1 MNRFMLRSIA
11 HAAALATVA
20 LSAHAAETPR
30 APEPDAFGTLRAEA
44 ADAARLVA
52 QLGDE
57 TMGWVSQEFRQ
68 ERIVK
73 GAPYCADAVHET
85 VQPLADGNRIVQRQ
99 TTRLCRDGEG
109 RTRQEVTARDGRRTV
124 YLRDPVARENWV
136 LDPERKTARR
146 GTRIAFGPGPE
157 GAHEFSFDTS
167 AWREY
172 GERMREWA
180 RLAAERAREAVRSG
194 SGRGNATPP
203 VPPVQPAPM
212 ATPPAPPAPPAP
224 VVISRSQSTGPDGD
238 GKRREVEV
246 QVMRI
251 QGEPGLPPMPG
262 MARFDVEPPPPAV
275 GRHAHML
282 APRGPGVVTA
292 LPLRE
297 IDGVRV
303 NGERTTWTIEAGK
316 VGNEKPIQ
324 ITREVWTSPELML
337 TVQSRD
343 FDPRSGE
350 VNYRLQNLRR
360 GEPDAALFKVPADY
374 GTRPKTAPGAASGPI
389 RG

>member
-1 MNRFMLRSIA
+1 MTHKIA
-11 HAAALATVA
+11 ITCTTLAALASLA
-20 LSAHAAETPR
+20 GAAR
-30 APEPDAFGTLRAEA
+30 ADEPGTWNTLRSEFAE
-44 ADAARLVA
+44 AARLVA
-52 QLGDE
+52 QLGED
-57 TMGWVSQEFRQ
+57 TLGWVGEELRQ

-109 RTRQEVTARDGRRTV
+109 RTRQEVSSREGRRTV
-124 YLRDPVARENWV
+124 YLRDPVAKENWV

-146 GTRIAFGPGPE
+146 GMRLAFSGIDRELDIQVDGP
-157 GAHEFSFDTS
+157 

-180 RLAAERAREAVRSG
+180 RQAAERAREAMRGSVG
-194 SGRGNATPP
+194 SGGGAKSNATPP
-203 VPPVQPAPM
+203 MPPV
-212 ATPPAPPAPPAP
+212 PPAPPAP
-224 VVISRSQSTGPDGD
+224 VVISRSESVGPGDD

-251 QGEPGLPPMPG
+251 DGGPPGMPPLPG
-262 MARFDVEPPPPAV
+262 MAAGEMPSMPPAV
-275 GRHAHML
+275 GLHARQF

-292 LPLRE
+292 LPQRE
-297 IDGVRV
+297 IEGVRV

-316 VGNEKPIQ
+316 IGNEKPIQ

-343 FDPRSGE
+343 ADPRSGE
-350 VNYRLQNLRR
+350 VSYRLQNLKR
-360 GEPDAALFKVPADY
+360 GEPDPALFKVPADY
-374 GTRPKTAPGAASGPI
+374 SQRQPRAPGAPSAPT